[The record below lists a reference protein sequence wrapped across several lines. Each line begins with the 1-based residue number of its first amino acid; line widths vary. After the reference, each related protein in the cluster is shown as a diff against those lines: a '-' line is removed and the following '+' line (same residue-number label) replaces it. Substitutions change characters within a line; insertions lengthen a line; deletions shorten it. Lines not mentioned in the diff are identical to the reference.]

1 MGIKLKEK
9 QSTDDPCKTLGI
21 SMLYVPQTSL
31 ESAQTVTMFVPILNC
46 QALQRSS
53 QLVSPAIQKC
63 CCKVIWP
70 CLHNTLYFSSV
81 NKDPTTFSL
90 FINSKPKMV
99 STKIVNKWNQECNFT
114 ASQSR
119 NYNKHEIVQIQIW
132 LWLSIY
138 ILINPYK

>member
-21 SMLYVPQTSL
+21 SMLYVPQRSL

-63 CCKVIWP
+63 CYKVIWP

-99 STKIVNKWNQECNFT
+99 STKSVNKWNQEFHCKPKQKLQQT
-114 ASQSR
+114 WKWCKYKSDCDW
-119 NYNKHEIVQIQIW
+119 V
-132 LWLSIY
+132 Y
-138 ILINPYK
+138 IFLINPYK